1 MSNHLIRKKLSRD
14 AKDYLRTFIVTL
26 IVVLFFCLCNVL
38 YMLHN
43 VYNYKDNQSQNVDAA
58 FESYLVDILIDK
70 NKKHALAEPKNYYIN
85 MRLGVLYG
93 YKKDYI
99 NAEKELKNAIE
110 KAPRNN
116 LLPTLRLAKL
126 YVYENKLKE
135 AQDLIDNRPDTQ
147 NKNLLSLKGDIYM
160 LLGDAYVKQGYLLVA
175 ISKYERAEL
184 YYSAIK
190 APQLKD
196 LSKKYI
202 NACINLADNYVSSN
216 KVDEALQALKK
227 AYNKNPK
234 DVELNYKLG
243 LIYSDNDIYK
253 AYDYLTYVSK
263 QKPQILNFDAYYE
276 LINKISEDKI
286 NKGEIT
292 NGQMYKQKAEQYKK
306 FVQNN
311 LLYKKDL
318 FFDKIKS
325 DVKYDLAAKS
335 YLINL
340 QFKLQNNSG
349 LDINNLS
356 VISVFQDNDTEISTQ
371 NQKIATEN
379 NVFKAGITTPIITT
393 GAIEKYKN
401 SESNN
406 IKITVYAYK
415 TPKYVIKL
423 YEETIPKPP
432 ID

>member
-1 MSNHLIRKKLSRD
+1 M
-14 AKDYLRTFIVTL
+14 
-26 IVVLFFCLCNVL
+26 
-38 YMLHN
+38 
-43 VYNYKDNQSQNVDAA
+43 
-58 FESYLVDILIDK
+58 
-70 NKKHALAEPKNYYIN
+70 
-85 MRLGVLYG
+85 
-93 YKKDYI
+93 
-99 NAEKELKNAIE
+99 
-110 KAPRNN
+110 
-116 LLPTLRLAKL
+116 
-126 YVYENKLKE
+126 
-135 AQDLIDNRPDTQ
+135 
-147 NKNLLSLKGDIYM
+147 
-160 LLGDAYVKQGYLLVA
+160 
-175 ISKYERAEL
+175 

-432 ID
+432 IN